1 MRAGRKLK
9 KRSIITFLGFSV
21 LLLMLLKQCINESSY
36 RITDWYVVYPG
47 GESFFPEDDF
57 GTNGYYLMCKL
68 GCYYDTRIDN
78 VKSIKWDK
86 KHIIVEQKEN
96 KQTNWY
102 LIIASGEELMCCCR
116 DTTIGPVS
124 KTEMDYLIQSKD
136 LNIKKM
142 KRKRW

>member
-1 MRAGRKLK
+1 MRTDRKLR
-9 KRSIITFLGFSV
+9 KRSIIAILGFTV
-21 LLLMLLKQCINESSY
+21 LLLMWMKECNIESF
-36 RITDWYVVYPG
+36 RITDNYIVQ
-47 GESFFPEDDF
+47 SATDKRIFPDDDF
-57 GTNGYYLMCKL
+57 GTKGYFLWCNP
-68 GCYYDTRIDN
+68 GCDYDARIDR
-78 VKSIKWDK
+78 VKSIRWDK
-86 KHIIVEQKEN
+86 KHIVVEQKEN